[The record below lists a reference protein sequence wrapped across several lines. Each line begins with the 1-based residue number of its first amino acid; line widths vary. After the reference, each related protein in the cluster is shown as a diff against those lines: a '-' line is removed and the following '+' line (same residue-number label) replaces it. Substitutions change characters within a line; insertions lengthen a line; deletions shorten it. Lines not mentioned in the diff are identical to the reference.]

1 MRFNCNHSDP
11 LTINILKNYL
21 QPFVIKKGNIEMPI
35 IIFIKKFLFSNK
47 LVFRTS
53 RKVSIYFGLIIYG
66 YLVEKYKK
74 KDLNLNPPTE
84 KLD

>member
-1 MRFNCNHSDP
+1 
-11 LTINILKNYL
+11 
-21 QPFVIKKGNIEMPI
+21 MPI
-35 IIFIKKFLFSNK
+35 IIFIRKFLFSNK

-66 YLVEKYKK
+66 YLVDKYKK
-74 KDLNLNPPTE
+74 KDLNQNPPSE